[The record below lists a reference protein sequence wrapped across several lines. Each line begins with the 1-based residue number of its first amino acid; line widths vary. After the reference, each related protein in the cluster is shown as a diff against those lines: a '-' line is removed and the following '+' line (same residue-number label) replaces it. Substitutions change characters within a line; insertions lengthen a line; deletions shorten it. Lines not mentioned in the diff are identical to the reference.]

1 MMQEEKTKNR
11 KLTSL
16 EGRWVMWQ
24 DAQREAKR
32 WPGKSWGS
40 WGWCFRQTGLNNMIG
55 QHDTTPTLSVL
66 FLFFLFFENVTL
78 VVPLEFISI
87 QARNGWNFPWAGKNR
102 NLMRQAF
109 YHFDG
114 SRIWTPLLGA
124 SQYLECLEEAV
135 LCSTFCT
142 SCHFHWVFLHKFCG

>member
-40 WGWCFRQTGLNNMIG
+40 WGWCFRQTGLNNMMG

-66 FLFFLFFENVTL
+66 FLFFLFLWKCDCCRSTRVHLYPSQEWLKFALGRE
-78 VVPLEFISI
+78 
-87 QARNGWNFPWAGKNR
+87 NR

-114 SRIWTPLLGA
+114 SRIWIPLLGA
-124 SQYLECLEEAV
+124 SQYSECLEAV